1 MVLEVC
7 VCVCVS
13 SHRIGGGVVNSQF
26 SVEIGRAFKPLPYRG
41 GRVADNADN
50 VSHLDFNK
58 AASSKHIE
66 LEILRKKKKSNN

>member
-41 GRVADNADN
+41 GRGADNADN
-50 VSHLDFNK
+50 VSHLDLNE
-58 AASSKHIE
+58 AASSRHIE
-66 LEILRKKKKSNN
+66 LEILMKKSNN